1 MGLFDLLVNIADA
14 REDAKENA
22 EKRKKA
28 KEMIRKAKSIID
40 DSNRRY
46 NNKYSSVMDKMN
58 RVEVKVNE
66 HYDFKQQ
73 MFNKI
78 NNEFTPIIHN
88 FEKFDIDKMTLQST
102 GSINGGFINNFTCDS
117 NLKFGASNALSGMSI
132 TSLISPIS
140 FLDYFSDATEEY
152 LNAQSKLREA
162 ELYKYEIESQRE
174 RLERIQS
181 NLNDVLECISD
192 ERSMLRGL
200 SSKLENI
207 TNTLNENMKKFSF
220 TQKEN
225 EYLKSICKI
234 GKGIDKLM
242 SVRFL
247 NSDFSVSDEYRKIS
261 NNMDKI
267 ENLMPEQPRIDDT
280 SIKEILMI
288 LKDIKVY

>member
-1 MGLFDLLVNIADA
+1 MGLFDLLGVIVDA
-14 REDAKENA
+14 RDDAKENA

-28 KEMIRKAKSIID
+28 KEMIRRAKTIVD
-40 DSNRRY
+40 DANKRY
-46 NNKYSSVMDKMN
+46 NNKYNSVMEKMN
-58 RVEVKVNE
+58 RVEIKVNE

-73 MFNKI
+73 IFNKL

-88 FEKFDIDKMTLQST
+88 FEKFDIDKMTLQGT
-102 GSINGGFINNFTCDS
+102 RELNGGFINNFTCDS

-132 TSLISPIS
+132 TSVISPIS

-247 NSDFSVSDEYRKIS
+247 NSDFSISDEYRKIS

-280 SIKEILMI
+280 SMKEILMI